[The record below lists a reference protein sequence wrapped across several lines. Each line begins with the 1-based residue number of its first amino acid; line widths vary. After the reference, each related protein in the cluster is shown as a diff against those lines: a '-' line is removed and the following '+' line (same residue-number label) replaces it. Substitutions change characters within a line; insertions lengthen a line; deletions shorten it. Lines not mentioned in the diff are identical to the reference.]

1 VVTVCWGNPVG
12 SISLSQG
19 KALLH
24 SAKKVQKSS
33 QLIIIGIREDTFH
46 PLYFLDQILSAV
58 FIKKIKTSMYQ
69 IVQSQKIEK
78 KIQK

>member
-1 VVTVCWGNPVG
+1 MG

-46 PLYFLDQILSAV
+46 PLYILDQILSAV
-58 FIKKIKTSMYQ
+58 FIKKFQSNMYQ
-69 IVQSQKIEK
+69 IVQSQIIEK
-78 KIQK
+78 KLQQQINLM